1 MSSVEDRKHHQD
13 LSKRYLA
20 GENILGVRF
29 RHNSRV
35 SYTDESGKVA
45 EGWIV
50 GVGPVEPE
58 PVYTI
63 ERSDGSGAEEVRESV
78 VKLLFDPHGPAGE
91 GS

>member
-1 MSSVEDRKHHQD
+1 MDTLKDRKRHD
-13 LSKRYLA
+13 LSKSYLS
-20 GENILGVRF
+20 GEKILGVKF
-29 RHNSRV
+29 RHNSHV

-63 ERSDGSGAEEVRESV
+63 ERSDGSGDDEVRESAV
-78 VKLLFDPHGPAGE
+78 TLLSDPHEPANE

>member
-1 MSSVEDRKHHQD
+1 MSNVEDRKRHRD
-13 LSKRYLA
+13 LSKRYLS
-20 GENILGVRF
+20 GEKILGVKF

-35 SYTDESGKVA
+35 SYTAESGKVA

-50 GVGPVEPE
+50 VVGQVEPE

-63 ERSDGSGAEEVRESV
+63 ERSDGSGDEEVRESV
-78 VKLLFDPHGPAGE
+78 VKLLFDPHEPANE